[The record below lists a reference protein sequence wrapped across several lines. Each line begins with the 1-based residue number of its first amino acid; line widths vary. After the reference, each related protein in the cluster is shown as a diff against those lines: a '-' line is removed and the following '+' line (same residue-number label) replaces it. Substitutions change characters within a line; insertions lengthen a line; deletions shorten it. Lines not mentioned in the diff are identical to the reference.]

1 MKSLRDISLS
11 GRTVFLRVDF
21 NVPLNEDGEITED
34 ARIKAAMTTIE
45 YCVQQGARLVIGSHL
60 GRPDGQV
67 VYTMSLHPVAER
79 LRELLGREIQFV
91 NDCIGPEVEA
101 AKAQLEDGDILLL
114 ENLRFYPEEEE
125 NDLHFAE
132 NLSQNIDVYIDDAFG
147 AIHRKHA
154 SVFALPSLIFDRA
167 PGFLL
172 EEEIRGL
179 TPIIRRPETPFVIM
193 VGGMKLSD
201 KVNVIDHLAPLADDV
216 VVGGG
221 SANTFLNAAGVD
233 IGASNTEETEA
244 KEILAKTKNIL
255 LPIDA
260 VVAKDLDATEG
271 RVVDL
276 PGDIA
281 PDELILDIGPK
292 TRVLFADHLAKA
304 KTIFWNGPMGLF
316 ENPAFLPGSQAVAQ
330 AVAESDAYTVLGG
343 GDTESLVTTC
353 RLTGRFTHVST
364 GGGASL
370 SFVAGE
376 VLPGIEALQD

>member
-1 MKSLRDISLS
+1 MKSLRDISLAH
-11 GRTVFLRVDF
+11 RTVFLRVDF
-21 NVPLNEDGEITED
+21 NVPLNDEGEIVED

-79 LRELLGREIQFV
+79 LEELLGREIQFV
-91 NDCIGPEVEA
+91 NDCIGPEVEE
-101 AKAQLEDGDILLL
+101 AKARLEDGDILLL
-114 ENLRFYPEEEE
+114 ENLRFYPGEEA

-132 NLSQNIDVYIDDAFG
+132 NLSQGIDVYVDDAFG

-154 SVFALPSLIFDRA
+154 SVAALASLIFDRA

-172 EEEIRGL
+172 EEEIRAL
-179 TPIIRRPETPFVIM
+179 STIVNRPEKPFVII

-201 KVNVIDHLAPLADDV
+201 KVNVIEHLAPIAEAVL
-216 VVGGG
+216 VGGG
-221 SANTFLNAAGVD
+221 VANTFLKAAGVK
-233 IGASNTEETEA
+233 IGASKVEA
-244 KEILAKTKNIL
+244 TDAESILKRTDKIV
-255 LPIDA
+255 LPVDV
-260 VVAKDLDATEG
+260 VVAGDPDATDVEVIDVANG
-271 RVVDL
+271 
-276 PGDIA
+276 I
-281 PDELILDIGPK
+281 PDDKMILDIGPK
-292 TRVLFADHLAKA
+292 TRELFSEHLAKA

-316 ENPAFLPGSQAVAQ
+316 ENPAFLEGSKAVAT
-330 AVAESDAYTVLGG
+330 AVAESNAYTVLGG

-353 RLTGRFTHVST
+353 KLTGRFTHVST

-376 VLPGIEALQD
+376 SLPGIDALQD

>member
-1 MKSLRDISLS
+1 MKSLRDISLAH
-11 GRTVFLRVDF
+11 RTVFLRVDF
-21 NVPLNEDGEITED
+21 NVPLNDEGEIIED

-79 LRELLGREIQFV
+79 LEELLGREIQFV
-91 NDCIGPEVEA
+91 NDCIGPEVEE
-101 AKAQLEDGDILLL
+101 AKARLEDGDILLL
-114 ENLRFYPEEEE
+114 ENLRFYPGEEA

-132 NLSQNIDVYIDDAFG
+132 NLSQGIDVYVDDAFG

-154 SVFALPSLIFDRA
+154 SVAALASLIFDRA

-172 EEEIRGL
+172 EEEIRAL
-179 TPIIRRPETPFVIM
+179 STIVNRPEKPFVII

-201 KVNVIDHLAPLADDV
+201 KVNVIEHLAPIAEAVL
-216 VVGGG
+216 VGGG
-221 SANTFLNAAGVD
+221 VANTFLKAAGVK
-233 IGASNTEETEA
+233 IGASKVEA
-244 KEILAKTKNIL
+244 TDAESILKRTDKIV
-255 LPIDA
+255 LPVDV
-260 VVAKDLDATEG
+260 VVAGDPDATDVEVIDVANG
-271 RVVDL
+271 
-276 PGDIA
+276 I
-281 PDELILDIGPK
+281 PDDKMILDIGPK
-292 TRVLFADHLAKA
+292 TRELFSEHLAKA

-316 ENPAFLPGSQAVAQ
+316 ENPAFLEGSKAVAT
-330 AVAESDAYTVLGG
+330 AVAESNAYTVLGG

-353 RLTGRFTHVST
+353 KLTGRFTHVST

-376 VLPGIEALQD
+376 SLPGIDALQD

>member
-1 MKSLRDISLS
+1 MKSLRDISLT

-21 NVPLNEDGEITED
+21 NVPLNDEGEIIED

-60 GRPDGQV
+60 GRPEGQV

-79 LRELLGREIQFV
+79 LEELLGREIQFV

-114 ENLRFYPEEEE
+114 ENLRFYPGEEE

-132 NLSQNIDVYIDDAFG
+132 NLSQNIDVYVDDAFG

-154 SVFALPSLIFDRA
+154 SVAALPSLIFDRA

-172 EEEIRGL
+172 EEEIRAL
-179 TPIIRRPETPFVIM
+179 STIVNRPDAPFVII

-201 KVNVIDHLAPLADDV
+201 KVNVIEHLAPIADV
-216 VVGGG
+216 VLVGGG
-221 SANTFLNAAGVD
+221 VANTFLKAAGVAVGD
-233 IGASNTEETEA
+233 SKTEETDA
-244 KEILAKTKNIL
+244 QSILENTENIVM
-255 LPIDA
+255 PIDA
-260 VVAKDLDATEG
+260 VVATSKDATEG
-271 RVVDL
+271 HVIDL
-276 PGDIA
+276 SGGV
-281 PDELILDIGPK
+281 PDGEMILDIGPK
-292 TRVLFADHLAKA
+292 TQALFAEHIAKA
-304 KTIFWNGPMGLF
+304 KTVFWNGPMGRF
-316 ENPAFLPGSQAVAQ
+316 ETPAFLEGSKAVAT

-343 GDTESLVTTC
+343 GDTESLLTAC

-376 VLPGIEALQD
+376 SLPGIDALQD